1 MELVPVTTATDIGLA
16 AILRGMLESAGIEA
30 VVQDIGLNSVYPNIP
45 GLSGFQILVPEDDA
59 ARARD
64 LLDQADENGVV
75 DEEEEE

>member
-1 MELVPVTTATDIGLA
+1 MVPRSLGANETKWREDRQNV
-16 AILRGMLESAGIEA
+16 GIEA

-45 GLSGFQILVPEDDA
+45 GLSGFRILVPESDA

-64 LLDQADENGVV
+64 LLDEADENGVV